1 MKKGFLWGAATSSH
15 QIEGGNDKNDWWSWE
30 KDGNIEGGVS
40 SGIAVDHW
48 NRYRE
53 DLALAAKLGLN
64 SYRFSV
70 EWSRVEPL
78 EGQWDESALDW
89 YADLVTECEKLGLVP
104 MLTLHHFTLPKWLAD
119 QGGFTSARSPQR
131 FLRYVEKVVERL
143 GARIPLWCTLNE
155 PVVLTLG
162 AYLGRFMPPAEFS
175 PVKVSHNLAN
185 LLRAHALAYDC
196 IHKGVS
202 QREGPF
208 SEIPLQVG
216 LAQNLLRFLPDRS
229 WHPIEQILTR
239 TFHRFY
245 NLAFIEAVLG
255 KKQRF
260 GILGLVPTP
269 SQVTEAIGRR
279 TVDFIGVNYY
289 TKAYI
294 QWRPKAPANERP
306 PELPLGVTFAR
317 RTEAVSDL
325 GWAIYP
331 EGFRYLLDVV
341 SQFKLPIY
349 ITENGIADRDDALR
363 SEYIRL
369 HIQEVERAIQRGV
382 DIRGYY
388 YWSLMDNFEW
398 IKGFAPRFGL
408 YRVDYETLE
417 RTPTGSASFFS
428 GLIKGFRKT

>member
-1 MKKGFLWGAATSSH
+1 MKFLWGAATSSH
-15 QIEGGNDKNDWWSWE
+15 QIEGGNDKNDWWAWE

-70 EWSRVEPL
+70 EWSRIEPC
-78 EGQWDESALDW
+78 EGQWDESALDR
-89 YADLVTECEKLGLVP
+89 YAEIVTECEKVGLVP
-104 MLTLHHFTLPKWLAD
+104 MLTLHHFTLPKWLSD
-119 QGGFTSARSPQR
+119 QGGFSSARSPHQ
-131 FLRYVEKVVERL
+131 FFRYVEKVVGRL
-143 GARIPLWCTLNE
+143 GSRIPLWCTLNE

-162 AYLGRFMPPAEFS
+162 AYIGRFMPPAEFS
-175 PVKVSHNLAN
+175 PSKASHMLAN
-185 LLRAHALAYDC
+185 LLRAHTLAYDC
-196 IHKGVS
+196 IHRGVTA
-202 QREGPF
+202 RAGPF

-216 LAQNLLRFLPDRS
+216 IAQNLLRFLPDRR
-229 WHPIEQILTR
+229 WHPIERFLTR

-260 GILGLVPTP
+260 GIPGLIPTP
-269 SQVTEAIGRR
+269 PPVTEALGRR
-279 TVDFIGVNYY
+279 MADFIGVNYY

-294 QWRPKAPANERP
+294 QWRPKAPATERP
-306 PELPLGVTFAR
+306 PELPIGVTFAR

-331 EGFRYLLDVV
+331 EGFRYLLDSVAAY
-341 SQFKLPIY
+341 KLPIY

-369 HIQEVERAIQRGV
+369 HVLEVERAIQRGI

-398 IKGFAPRFGL
+398 IKGFGPRFGL
-408 YRVDYETLE
+408 YKVDYNSLE
-417 RTPTGSASFFS
+417 RVPTASASFLS
-428 GLIKGFRKT
+428 ELIKRASS